1 MFFFSLA
8 AVIFIGLVL
17 GSFATALAYR
27 LPRDISMVTRVHSQC
42 VACGHKLSCRDLVP
56 LFSWLFLRGKC
67 RYCRAA
73 IGPQY
78 PLIELATLAL
88 CLLFYSVYGFKPGT
102 IAVFALAP
110 VLVSLIDIDLRY
122 KIIPD
127 GLNLSIFFA
136 GVGGLAVN
144 AMLAENPVAFIME
157 QGAPALGG
165 TLVYGLGSLL
175 LRQGA
180 EVVLKREAMGLGDVK
195 FFAAAGFWLGLNAN
209 AASMLMIISGLCG
222 IALAL
227 VWRKR
232 TGEAEV
238 PFGPSLII
246 AFIAVLWFF
255 PPAFMALG
263 S

>member
-1 MFFFSLA
+1 MVFFTLA
-8 AVIFIGLVL
+8 AVVFIGLVL

-42 VACGHKLSCRDLVP
+42 TACGHNLSISDLVP
-56 LFSWLFLRGKC
+56 LFSWLFLRGRC

-88 CLLFYSVYGFKPGT
+88 CLLFYSVYGFKPET

-127 GLNLSIFFA
+127 GLNLSIFFTGVA
-136 GVGGLAVN
+136 GLMINAALA
-144 AMLAENPVAFIME
+144 ANPVTFIME
-157 QGAPALGG
+157 QGAPAVGG
-165 TLVYGLGSLL
+165 ALVYGLGSLL

-180 EVVLKREAMGLGDVK
+180 AFFLKREAMGLGDVK
-195 FFAAAGFWLGLNAN
+195 FFAAAGFWLGLNPN
-209 AASMLMIISGLCG
+209 AASMLMVISGLCG
-222 IALAL
+222 VILALA
-227 VWRKR
+227 WKKR
-232 TGEAEV
+232 TGEIEV

-255 PPAFMALG
+255 PPAFMAVG
-263 S
+263 T